1 MLMGI
6 TIEIVKQRTHRGITI
21 VSHLAFL
28 EAQQRS
34 SCILIAIGYTTEAAT
49 LESTRISWQQSSL
62 VLRKHH
68 RGVKVFIGPRLCYDV
83 CKVRLFEETFKDET
97 PMRTNESVPRA
108 FLQ

>member
-1 MLMGI
+1 MGI

-49 LESTRISWQQSSL
+49 LESTRIAWQQSSL

-68 RGVKVFIGPRLCYDV
+68 CLQKCFLVGTLC
-83 CKVRLFEETFKDET
+83 
-97 PMRTNESVPRA
+97 
-108 FLQ
+108 